1 MYINQYYKHIWKL
14 EPYPKKQMMIINK
27 LKKEKEYRENN
38 KEKIRGHIKKYIEKN
53 EKNFKEYQ
61 KDYNLKHKK
70 ERNEYYKKYNKER
83 RANLAITTR

>member
-1 MYINQYYKHIWKL
+1 MYINQYYKHIYKL
-14 EPYPKKQMMIINK
+14 EPYPKKQMMIIKK

-38 KEKIRGHIKKYIEKN
+38 KEKIREHIKKYIEKN

-70 ERNEYYKKYNKER
+70 ERNEYYKKYNRER